1 MVDKG
6 CEFYNRSIKSWLQHC
21 DIESSSINKRKSVI
35 AERFVRTLKSKIYK
49 YMTAV
54 KKNVYIDKLAD
65 IVNEYNNTNH
75 RKIKEIH
82 INVNSSM
89 NIDFCKENN
98 KKNSKFEVGD
108 HERMSKCWNIFAKG
122 YTPNWT
128 EEVLLI
134 KKGKKYCAVGICKR
148 RP

>member
-6 CEFYNRSIKSWLQHC
+6 SEFYNRSIKSWLQHC
-21 DIESSSINKRKSVI
+21 DIESYSTHNKRKSVI
-35 AERFVRTLKSKIYK
+35 AERFLRTLKSKIYK

-75 RKIKEIH
+75 RKIKENH

-98 KKNSKFEVGD
+98 KKKF
-108 HERMSKCWNIFAKG
+108 
-122 YTPNWT
+122 
-128 EEVLLI
+128 
-134 KKGKKYCAVGICKR
+134 
-148 RP
+148 